1 MNHTSDPF
9 LQMELALFLSLF
21 FFVLIV
27 ICVFFLLR
35 LRRKLF
41 RRGYS
46 PSFASLGNALQ
57 ELHAIGISRVEHVI
71 HEQKKAEADENEEA
85 HQDVKFGAT
94 KVPPAVSSPQWT

>member
-1 MNHTSDPF
+1 VNHTSDPF
-9 LQMELALFLSLF
+9 LQMEIALFLSLF

-57 ELHAIGISRVEHVI
+57 ELHSIGVSRVEHVI
-71 HEQKKAEADENEEA
+71 HEQKKADADDNEEGGPETA
-85 HQDVKFGAT
+85 GRY
-94 KVPPAVSSPQWT
+94 